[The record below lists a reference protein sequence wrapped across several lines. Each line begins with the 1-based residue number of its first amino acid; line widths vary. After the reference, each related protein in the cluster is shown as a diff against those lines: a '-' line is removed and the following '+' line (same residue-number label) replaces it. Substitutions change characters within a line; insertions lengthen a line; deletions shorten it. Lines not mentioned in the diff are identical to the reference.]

1 VESGSQRLLKLH
13 QFLLEVFW
21 VLSKTTVI
29 QCWGEINLLIPG
41 SLMYF

>member
-1 VESGSQRLLKLH
+1 MEGGRQRLLQLH

-29 QCWGEINLLIPG
+29 QCRGEINLLIPG